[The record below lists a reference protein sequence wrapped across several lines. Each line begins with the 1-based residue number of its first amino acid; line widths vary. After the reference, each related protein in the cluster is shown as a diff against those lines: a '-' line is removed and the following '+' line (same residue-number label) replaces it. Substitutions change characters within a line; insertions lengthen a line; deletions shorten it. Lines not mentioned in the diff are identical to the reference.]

1 MNLVGNN
8 TQSIAWLALGDSY
21 TIGEGVAAE
30 ERWPMQLAAALRENG
45 IEIADPKIVAT
56 TGWTTDELIQGIT
69 DSTLNAKYDWV
80 SLLIGVN
87 NQYRNRDVESFRT
100 DFRQLLGDAML
111 RVGGKARRI
120 IVLSIP
126 DWGVTPFAVGR
137 DRVMIAEQI
146 DTYNRV
152 KEEETRRCGA
162 HFVDITDI
170 SRKAVNGETGLLADD
185 GLHPSPLMY
194 RAWVERVIDIVLE
207 DA

>member
-1 MNLVGNN
+1 MGNN
-8 TQSIAWLALGDSY
+8 SQSIAWLALGDSY

-69 DSTLNAKYDWV
+69 DSKLNAKYDWV

-100 DFRQLLGDAML
+100 DFRQLLDDAML
-111 RVGGKARRI
+111 RVGGNARRI

-137 DRVMIAEQI
+137 DRAMIAEQI
-146 DTYNRV
+146 DIYNRV
-152 KEEETRRCGA
+152 NEEETRRCGA
-162 HFVDITDI
+162 HYVNITDI

-185 GLHPSPLMY
+185 GLHPSSLMY

>member
-1 MNLVGNN
+1 MGNN
-8 TQSIAWLALGDSY
+8 SQSIAWLALGDSY

-100 DFRQLLGDAML
+100 DFRQLLDDAML
-111 RVGGKARRI
+111 RVGGNARRI
-120 IVLSIP
+120 VVLSIP
-126 DWGVTPFAVGR
+126 DWGVTPFAAGR
-137 DRVMIAEQI
+137 ERVMIAEQI

-170 SRKAVNGETGLLADD
+170 SRKAVNGETGLLAED
-185 GLHPSPLMY
+185 GLHPSSLMY

-207 DA
+207 HA